1 MLDSELRKSCVNTIR
16 FLAADAVEKAK
27 SGHPG
32 APMGMADMAFV
43 LWNQFLRYD
52 PDDPDWKNR
61 DRFVPLGRSCFD
73 AALFLASPSRLQ
85 AEHG

>member
-32 APMGMADMAFV
+32 APMGMADMSFV

-52 PDDPDWKNR
+52 PDDPDWKIVIVLSSR
-61 DRFVPLGRSCFD
+61 QVMLRCCFIPCFTW
-73 AALFLASPSRLQ
+73 LVTS
-85 AEHG
+85 